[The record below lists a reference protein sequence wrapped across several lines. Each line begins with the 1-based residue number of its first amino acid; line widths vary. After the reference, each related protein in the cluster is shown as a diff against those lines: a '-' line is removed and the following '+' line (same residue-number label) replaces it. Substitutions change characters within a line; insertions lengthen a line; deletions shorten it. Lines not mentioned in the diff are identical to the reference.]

1 MVDVI
6 NKLYELD
13 EEELT
18 RYVRNRVI
26 DLEVSTNPF
35 STLPYIQK
43 GFISKKTMIKA
54 SDADIMGYSMDGVD
68 YLEFVEYLRSRDIG
82 RDIISLLV
90 QTGRYVS
97 NYFDY
102 NVYYPYKDL
111 RGQILIEEVSKEIG
125 SDDILDIISSNFIP
139 SINCLRT
146 CHQAVCLEH
155 SVLMQNL
162 LTFLGFDVTCYLMI
176 GLTDGK
182 ISGHAVNVIDIEIDG
197 EVKHL
202 YYDLVNMEVVQ
213 DEGKDVLSPTM
224 KLISEED
231 YQMFLTGEKPL
242 CIERVNSHCESG
254 KIRTFYLPK
263 TLQNIST
270 LNKMKK

>member
-6 NKLYELD
+6 NKLYEL
-13 EEELT
+13 EGEELSA
-18 RYVRNRVI
+18 YVRNRVI
-26 DLEVSTNPF
+26 DLEVSANPL
-35 STLPYIQK
+35 STLPYIQR

-68 YLEFVEYLRSRDIG
+68 YLEFVEHLKNRDVD

-111 RGQILIEEVSKEIG
+111 RGQILMEEVSKEIG
-125 SDDILDIISSNFIP
+125 SDDLLDIIDSDFIP

-182 ISGHAVNVIDIEIDG
+182 ISGHAVNIIDLEING

-202 YYDLVNMEVVQ
+202 YYDLVNMEVIQ
-213 DEGKDVLSPTM
+213 EDGKDVLSPTM
-224 KLISEED
+224 KLISEEE
-231 YQMFLTGEKPL
+231 YQMFLTGEEPL
-242 CIERVNSHCESG
+242 CIERVNSHWESG

-270 LNKMKK
+270 LNKLKK